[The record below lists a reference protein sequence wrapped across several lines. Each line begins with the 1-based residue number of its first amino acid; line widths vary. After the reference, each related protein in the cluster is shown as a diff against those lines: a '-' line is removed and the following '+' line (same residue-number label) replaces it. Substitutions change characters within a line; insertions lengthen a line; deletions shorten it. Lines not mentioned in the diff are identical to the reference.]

1 MGDDSDFGDLSDS
14 DDEYVPDTRKEG
26 VADPTVQDNSDDSSQ
41 DEAEVT
47 DSHGGTGSVD
57 RGHWRKRLLDASLP
71 VFSESGTEPMVVE
84 NPLTYFRKFITSSM
98 LSSVVEQ
105 TNLYSAQE
113 TGKSINLTVHE
124 IEKYIGMYLMM
135 GLVQMPSVRCYWE
148 HGTRFPAVADVMPR
162 NRFERLMRFLH
173 FEDNINATEDAK
185 QDKVWKIR
193 KWLNALQENIRAV
206 EPEELNSVDEIMISF
221 TGRCPIKQYMPAKPH
236 PWGIKLWGRAGT
248 SGYLYQFDVYQGQQN
263 KQYRFGLGGDVVIRM
278 CEFLPQHK
286 GHKVAADNFFSS
298 LELAEELAKT
308 GLGFIGTLRNNRLR
322 DCRLK
327 TESDLKK
334 EGRGAFDYVVNTV
347 KDIVVV
353 RWYDNRWYLYL
364 FYHSIMTAMV
374 NAWLVYRR
382 HCFLL
387 KQKHVNLRQFQAS
400 VAETLLAVGKR
411 PVGRPSLSAQ
421 PATKKRKATEKP
433 PEHEVRLDGV
443 GHMPMWSSSRL
454 RCKSCP
460 WQKHSFSYAYCIK
473 CNVHLCFNKDRNCFA
488 AYHQ

>member
-1 MGDDSDFGDLSDS
+1 
-14 DDEYVPDTRKEG
+14 
-26 VADPTVQDNSDDSSQ
+26 
-41 DEAEVT
+41 
-47 DSHGGTGSVD
+47 
-57 RGHWRKRLLDASLP
+57 
-71 VFSESGTEPMVVE
+71 
-84 NPLTYFRKFITSSM
+84 
-98 LSSVVEQ
+98 
-105 TNLYSAQE
+105 
-113 TGKSINLTVHE
+113 
-124 IEKYIGMYLMM
+124 
-135 GLVQMPSVRCYWE
+135 
-148 HGTRFPAVADVMPR
+148 
-162 NRFERLMRFLH
+162 
-173 FEDNINATEDAK
+173 
-185 QDKVWKIR
+185 
-193 KWLNALQENIRAV
+193 
-206 EPEELNSVDEIMISF
+206 
-221 TGRCPIKQYMPAKPH
+221 MPAKPH

-263 KQYRFGLGGDVVIRM
+263 KQYRFVLGGDVVIRM

-286 GHKVAADNFFSS
+286 VHKVAADNFFSS

-322 DCRLK
+322 DCHLK

-347 KDIVVV
+347 KDLVVV
-353 RWYDNRWYLYL
+353 RWYDNRSVTLVSNYASTEPVRTVRRWNKKEKKFVQVQQPATVATYNSFMGGVDLFNYLTALYKYSLKSRRWYLYL

-421 PATKKRKATEKP
+421 PATKKRKATEKS
-433 PEHEVRLDGV
+433 PEREVRLDGV

-454 RCKSCP
+454 RCK
-460 WQKHSFSYAYCIK
+460 
-473 CNVHLCFNKDRNCFA
+473 
-488 AYHQ
+488 